1 MNIRP
6 CLTVFACLALAA
18 CNDTQPAPTPEPV
31 ETEPEELQEDQAS
44 IIRADIEIARTT
56 DVEPVEL
63 TLTFGDSGSELSA
76 EAVTA
81 LTELLESL
89 QVSKFGGTITVRG
102 HSDAGGND
110 TVNLRIS
117 RERAET
123 VAEWLVEK
131 GVSSERIEIIAFGEQ
146 NPIEP
151 NALPDGTPNE
161 KGRAANRRA
170 EVHVAVPEGASIP
183 TPAEPTAPP
192 ADGEET
198 GSLLR
203 PAAGN

>member
-1 MNIRP
+1 M
-6 CLTVFACLALAA
+6 
-18 CNDTQPAPTPEPV
+18 
-31 ETEPEELQEDQAS
+31 
-44 IIRADIEIARTT
+44 
-56 DVEPVEL
+56 
-63 TLTFGDSGSELSA
+63 
-76 EAVTA
+76 
-81 LTELLESL
+81 
-89 QVSKFGGTITVRG
+89 
-102 HSDAGGND
+102 
-110 TVNLRIS
+110 
-117 RERAET
+117 
-123 VAEWLVEK
+123 AEWLVEK